1 VRKLIWTWVINFAG
15 IWAAAFLVPGIR
27 YNDELG
33 TLALVAIIFS
43 LVNTV
48 VRPIAVVMSCP
59 LMVVTLGLFMLVINA
74 LMFWL
79 ASWLAGQFGLGFQVD
94 GFLNA
99 FLGSLVVT
107 AASVVA
113 NILFGDRERRS

>member
-1 VRKLIWTWVINFAG
+1 VRKLVWTWVINFVG
-15 IWAAAFLVPGIR
+15 IWAAAFIIPGIR

-33 TLALVAIIFS
+33 TLALVAVIFS
-43 LVNTV
+43 LVNTF
-48 VRPIAVVMSCP
+48 VRPIAVIMSCP
-59 LMVVTLGLFMLVINA
+59 LMVVTLGLFMLIVNA

-113 NILFGDRERRS
+113 NMLFGDREGRR